1 MQTFEVQNAQWPCG
15 HTHPDLIGLSGPQR
29 DLAGTHPPDPGV
41 CCQLTEDGLS
51 VICSDG
57 MGYNS
62 QCPKCPWPNTPGYA
76 KYQQVGSQ
84 LIPIPPTAGMCAGT
98 GQDEQVSPSA
108 ISGSSILPVAVGL
121 GAAALAAFFIFK

>member
-1 MQTFEVQNAQWPCG
+1 MQVENAKWPCG

-29 DLAGTHPPDPGV
+29 NLAGTHPPAPGV

-51 VICSDG
+51 VTCSDG
-57 MGYNS
+57 MNYSS

-84 LIPIPPTAGMCAGT
+84 LIPIPPSAGDCAG
-98 GQDEQVSPSA
+98 
-108 ISGSSILPVAVGL
+108 GSLLPVALGL